1 LRFGIGITI
10 VGMAQAFLMTNP
22 TAMQLAGWQ
31 AGEPITIIGAHS
43 VGAPDGGAGMPVT
56 GWRSDAGDLR
66 VGHFVGLHALQ
77 VIPLAWVWLQ
87 RRRHLAERQRTALV
101 TVAGLGYLGLT
112 VLITWQ
118 ALRAQP
124 LLRPDALTLGA
135 LALLVVA
142 SAVAAWLVVRVRP
155 TGDAFASGEREP
167 ALAVA
172 PRTRDA

>member
-1 LRFGIGITI
+1 
-10 VGMAQAFLMTNP
+10 
-22 TAMQLAGWQ
+22 
-31 AGEPITIIGAHS
+31 
-43 VGAPDGGAGMPVT
+43 MPVT
-56 GWRSDAGDLR
+56 GWRSDVGDLR

-77 VIPLAWVWLQ
+77 VLPLVGAALQ
-87 RRRHLAERQRTALV
+87 RRRLRERQRLGLV
-101 TVAGLGYLGLT
+101 HVAGVGYLGLT
-112 VLITWQ
+112 LLVTWQ